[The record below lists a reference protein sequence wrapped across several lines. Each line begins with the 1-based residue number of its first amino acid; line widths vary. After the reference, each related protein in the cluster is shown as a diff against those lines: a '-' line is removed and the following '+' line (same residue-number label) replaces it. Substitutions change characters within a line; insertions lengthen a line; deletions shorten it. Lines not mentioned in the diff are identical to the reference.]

1 MKKRWIVL
9 ALSLTLLVTACGNQ
23 ASQPAKDDG
32 QGSASAKTEQS
43 DTNKAGQAGEKDIT
57 QAQASKEAAFD
68 KFKELHADMD
78 LTQFELSYENGRLV
92 YGLEGQKEGQ
102 EAELVLDAND
112 LSVIKDD
119 LDKDDDTNV
128 DPAISKDMLAKIDA
142 LVDKAVKDRD
152 RAYATGYSLSHDDGL
167 WVLDVESKDQSK
179 QEVEYKYNLETGDLI
194 EKDA

>member
-23 ASQPAKDDG
+23 ASQPAKDDD

-43 DTNKAGQAGEKDIT
+43 DTNEAGQATEKDIT

-78 LTQFELSYENGRLV
+78 LTQFALSYENGRLV
-92 YGLEGQKEGQ
+92 YDLEGQMEGQ

-128 DPAISKDMLAKIDA
+128 DPAISKDMLDKIDA

-152 RAYATGYSLSHDDGL
+152 GAYAIGYSLSHDDGL
-167 WVLDVESKDQSK
+167 WVLEVESKDQSK